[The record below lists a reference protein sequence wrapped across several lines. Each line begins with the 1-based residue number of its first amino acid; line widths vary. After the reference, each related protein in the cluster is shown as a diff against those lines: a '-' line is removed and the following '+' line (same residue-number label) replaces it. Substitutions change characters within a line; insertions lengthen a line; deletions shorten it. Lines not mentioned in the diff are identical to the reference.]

1 MPKHYKRYED
11 SLDEALQ
18 DPVRAAAYLNAALEE
33 INEPDGMALFLM
45 SLGDVLRARGVS
57 QVAKNA
63 KLGRAS
69 TYKSLSAAGNPK
81 LKNLLALLHGLGL
94 RLQID
99 APAPEKPSA
108 RKSTPAHARDSK
120 RRTQLA
126 KAS

>member
-33 INEPDGMALFLM
+33 IDQPDGMALFLM

-57 QVAKNA
+57 QVAESA

-69 TYKSLSAAGNPK
+69 TYKSLSATGNPK
-81 LKNLLALLHGLGL
+81 LKNLLALLHAMGL
-94 RLQID
+94 RLQIE
-99 APAPEKPSA
+99 APVAKKPPDKKPSA
-108 RKSTPAHARDSK
+108 HGRDAK
-120 RRTQLA
+120 RRVSLA